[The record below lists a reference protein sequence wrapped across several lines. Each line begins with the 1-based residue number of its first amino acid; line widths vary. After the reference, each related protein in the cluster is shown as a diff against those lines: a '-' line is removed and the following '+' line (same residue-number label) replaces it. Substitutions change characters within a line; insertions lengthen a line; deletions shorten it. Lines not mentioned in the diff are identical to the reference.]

1 MKKLGKYASLML
13 MVLFS
18 SILLV
23 ACGKATIKSASIKDG
38 TLPSSVY
45 INDEF
50 DTSEAVAVVKW
61 SNDKTTYV
69 DAKDLTFN
77 TKDIDFSTVGE
88 KELVVKYN
96 DFEFTYKFEVKDR
109 TTQDD
114 TTKYNVMNV
123 SSQLLTDFTNNSSAG
138 KSNQETQFVITN
150 STDNVVNNIKAGDD
164 NAFDFRM
171 KAYGIVDD
179 EPGLFDNNLLKTK
192 VDVLIK
198 NGAEFS
204 AIGDDVY
211 STYIEKVNNTSIEFA
226 QGAVGKTF
234 KITVTITNAKKTDL
248 TFTLV
253 VDVVDGWNCYSARD
267 LSLYDNTNMEDSWTR
282 LKTAWGLANIDSSSI
297 KSLVLQDNIYIN
309 DSVVPARNFWSES
322 QVEAQ
327 SAEWRNKTNQ
337 PIVGSLIDS
346 SSDEYGI
353 YIRRLKDNEDMTI
366 YGNYYSIDVTD
377 QKDASGKITQ
387 KGLSRSVIDRD
398 DNGIWY
404 GDEDNKPWAK
414 EPTDGEE
421 GTRVSGYITM
431 HTPLFRALGAKEVD
445 GTRVRVDSDK
455 AVNTANMRFM
465 DTRFIGNGA
474 RSNNPLESGGI
485 LLAKAWNVNLDV
497 HNTIMKDFFIGW
509 FTEYGYNRT
518 LPTNV
523 DEYLNQYYPN
533 YTLIGS
539 ETKEERLQKYILN
552 DGNKDL
558 NCSHLIKDSK
568 GYNSYSSLMYIWGSP
583 LVTIENSD
591 YVGCGGPAIIA
602 DHVTGDGKGGS
613 WRFDYKPKTGE
624 GGLPSNIVMINSNVT
639 SYVVGTEPWFATFG
653 AQSAVSMIRTPNA
666 VYSQFNKP
674 YLGNIGDMSAA
685 FNMSVL
691 MKWGAK
697 EFAEQAIFTRG
708 SVSMF
713 KDRADYTAYTTTGKL
728 ADGSDYYPYDLNGDY
743 SASLDRYAYTQK
755 PALTHLTQ
763 LGTAQEYAKQPG
775 APDVS
780 TLVET
785 ARICSDKNGE
795 SLQLGGA
802 NLTSQT
808 EINKDNKIYATNV
821 PNFADANYL
830 NVYLTNGF
838 GLVMESQPGKTK

>member
-77 TKDIDFSTVGE
+77 TKDIDFSTIGE

-267 LSLYDNTNMEDSWTR
+267 LSLYDNTNIEGSWTY
-282 LKTAWGLANIDSSSI
+282 LKTAWGLADIDSSSI

-398 DNGIWY
+398 DHGIMT
-404 GDEDNKPWAK
+404 GAK
-414 EPTDGEE
+414 K
-421 GTRVSGYITM
+421 SYITM
-431 HTPLFRALGAKEVD
+431 HTPLFRALGAKEVN
-445 GTRVRVDSDK
+445 GQRVTVDSDK

-474 RSNNPLESGGI
+474 RSNDSLESGGI

-509 FTEYGYNRT
+509 FTEFGYNRT

-523 DEYLNQYYPN
+523 DEYLNKYYPN
-533 YTLIGS
+533 YTLISG
-539 ETKEERLQKYILN
+539 ETKEERLQKYIYN

-568 GYNSYSSLMYIWGSP
+568 GYNSYSSLMYFWGTP

-602 DHVTGDGKGGS
+602 DHVTGDVKNGKG
-613 WRFDYKPKTGE
+613 DYNYDSSTGE
-624 GGLPSNIVMINSNVT
+624 GGLASNIVMINSNVA
-639 SYVVGTEPWFATFG
+639 SYVTGNEAWFATFEG
-653 AQSAVSMIRTPNA
+653 VDSAVAMMKVPNVA
-666 VYSQFNKP
+666 YQQAGKP
-674 YLGNIGDMSAA
+674 YLGDIGDMKEA

-697 EFAEQAIFTRG
+697 KVAEQAILTRG

-728 ADGSDYYPYDLNGDY
+728 ANGSDYYPYDLNGDY
-743 SASLDRYAYTQK
+743 SASGRYAYTQK
-755 PALTHLTQ
+755 PALAHLTQ
-763 LGTAQEYAKQPG
+763 LGYAQETAKKPG

-802 NLTSQT
+802 NLTRQT
-808 EINKDNKIYATNV
+808 DINKENKIYATNAT
-821 PNFADANYL
+821 NFADANYL

>member
-398 DNGIWY
+398 DHGIMT
-404 GDEDNKPWAK
+404 GAK
-414 EPTDGEE
+414 K
-421 GTRVSGYITM
+421 SYITM
-431 HTPLFRALGAKEVD
+431 HTPLFRALGAKEVN
-445 GTRVRVDSDK
+445 GQRVTVDSDK

-474 RSNNPLESGGI
+474 RSNDSLESGGI

-509 FTEYGYNRT
+509 FTEFGYNRT

-523 DEYLNQYYPN
+523 DEYLNKYYPN
-533 YTLIGS
+533 YTLIGG
-539 ETKEERLQKYILN
+539 ETKEERLQKYIYN

-568 GYNSYSSLMYIWGSP
+568 GYNSYSSLMYIWGTP

-602 DHVTGDGKGGS
+602 DHVTGDVKNGKGNYNYVS
-613 WRFDYKPKTGE
+613 STGE
-624 GGLPSNIVMINSNVT
+624 GGLASNIVMINSNVA
-639 SYVVGTEPWFATFG
+639 SYVTGNEAWFATFEG
-653 AQSAVSMIRTPNA
+653 VDSAVAMMKVPNVA
-666 VYSQFNKP
+666 YQQAGKP
-674 YLGNIGDMSAA
+674 YLGDIGDMKEA

-697 EFAEQAIFTRG
+697 KFAEQAIFTRG

-728 ADGSDYYPYDLNGDY
+728 ANGSDYYPYDLNGEY
-743 SASLDRYAYTQK
+743 NATIGGYVYTKK
-755 PALTHLTQ
+755 PAFEHFDALYS
-763 LGTAQEYAKQPG
+763 GTAESG
-775 APDVS
+775 
-780 TLVET
+780 
-785 ARICSDKNGE
+785 RIVSDKNGQ
-795 SLQLGGA
+795 SFQMGGQNATGKLTGNTYNA
-802 NLTSQT
+802 NQSTG
-808 EINKDNKIYATNV
+808 A
-821 PNFADANYL
+821 NFADANYL

>member
-96 DFEFTYKFEVKDR
+96 DFKFTYKFEVKDR

-138 KSNQETQFVITN
+138 KSNPETQFVITN
-150 STDNVVNNIKAGDD
+150 STNNVVNNIKAGDD

-267 LSLYDNTNMEDSWTR
+267 LSLYDNTNIEGSWTY
-282 LKTAWGLANIDSSSI
+282 LKTAWGLADIDSSSI

-309 DSVVPARNFWSES
+309 DNVVPARNFWSES

-421 GTRVSGYITM
+421 GEKVSGYITM

-509 FTEYGYNRT
+509 FTEFGYNRT

-523 DEYLNQYYPN
+523 DEYLNKYYPN

-539 ETKEERLQKYILN
+539 ETKEERLQKYIWN

-583 LVTIENSD
+583 LVTIENSEFLE
-591 YVGCGGPAIIA
+591 CGGPAIIA
-602 DHVTGDGKGGS
+602 DHVTGDGDPDWS
-613 WRFDYKPKTGE
+613 YDYNPNTGE
-624 GGLPSNIVMINSNVT
+624 GGLPSNIDIINSNIA
-639 SYVVGTEPWFATFG
+639 SHVVGTESWFATFG
-653 AQSAVSMIRTPNA
+653 AQSAVSMVKLPHVAYKQAGN
-666 VYSQFNKP
+666 P
-674 YLGNIGDMSAA
+674 YLGTYGEANDC
-685 FNMSVL
+685 FNMIAL

-697 EFAEQAIFTRG
+697 SFAEQAIFTRG
-708 SVSMF
+708 SVRIF
-713 KDRADYTAYTTTGKL
+713 NDRADYEAFVTTGKL
-728 ADGSDYYPYDLNGDY
+728 ADGSDYYPYDLNADY
-743 SASLDRYAYTQK
+743 NTALGGQYVYTQQ
-755 PALTHLTQ
+755 PALDHSEALAS
-763 LGTAQEYAKQPG
+763 GSRESG
-775 APDVS
+775 
-780 TLVET
+780 
-785 ARICSDKNGE
+785 RIGSDKNAQ
-795 SLQLGGA
+795 SFQMGGQSVNGRFTGKSYNA
-802 NLTSQT
+802 NQPTGTS
-808 EINKDNKIYATNV
+808 
-821 PNFADANYL
+821 FADANYL
-830 NVYLTNGF
+830 NFMLTNGF

>member
-1 MKKLGKYASLML
+1 MKRLGKYASLML

-150 STDNVVNNIKAGDD
+150 STENVVNNIKAGDD

-171 KAYGIVDD
+171 KAYGIVND

-198 NGAEFS
+198 NGTEFS

-211 STYIEKVNNTSIEFA
+211 STYIEKVNNTSIDFA

-248 TFTLV
+248 TFTIV

-267 LSLYDNTNMEDSWTR
+267 LSLYDNTNMEDSWTQ
-282 LKTAWGLANIDSSSI
+282 LKTAWGLAGIDSSSI

-309 DSVVPARNFWSES
+309 DSVVPARNFWSKS
-322 QVEAQ
+322 QVDDKDDA
-327 SAEWRNKTNQ
+327 WKKLTNQ

-346 SSDEYGI
+346 SSNDYGI
-353 YIRRLKDNEDMTI
+353 YIRHLKDNEDMTI

-377 QKDASGKITQ
+377 QKDSTGKITQ

-398 DNGIWY
+398 DNGIMT
-404 GDEDNKPWAK
+404 GDKK
-414 EPTDGEE
+414 
-421 GTRVSGYITM
+421 SYITM
-431 HTPLFRALGAKEVD
+431 HTPLFRALGAKEVN
-445 GTRVRVDSDK
+445 GVRVKVDSDK

-474 RSNNPLESGGI
+474 RSNDSLESGGI

-523 DEYLNQYYPN
+523 DEYLNKYYPN

-539 ETKEERLQKYILN
+539 ETKEARLQKYILN

-568 GYNSYSSLMYIWGSP
+568 GYNSYSSLMYLWGTP

-602 DHVTGDGKGGS
+602 DHVTGDGKDGWS
-613 WRFDYKPKTGE
+613 FDYNPKTGE
-624 GGLPSNIVMINSNVT
+624 GGLPSNIVMINSNVA
-639 SYVVGTEPWFATFG
+639 SYVTGNEAWFATFEG
-653 AQSAVSMIRTPNA
+653 VQAAVAMMKAPNE

-674 YLGNIGDMSAA
+674 YLGNIGDMKEA

-691 MKWGAK
+691 MKWGAQGFAK
-697 EFAEQAIFTRG
+697 EARFTRG

-743 SASLDRYAYTQK
+743 SASLGRYAYTQK
-755 PALTHLTQ
+755 PALAHLTQ
-763 LGTAQEYAKQPG
+763 LGYAQEYAKQPG

-808 EINKDNKIYATNV
+808 EINKENKIYATNA

>member
-77 TKDIDFSTVGE
+77 TKDIDFSTIGE

-96 DFEFTYKFEVKDR
+96 DFKFTYKFEVKDR

-150 STDNVVNNIKAGDD
+150 PTNNVVNNIKAGDD

-267 LSLYDNTNMEDSWTR
+267 LSLYDNTNMEGSWTY

-398 DNGIWY
+398 DHGIMT
-404 GDEDNKPWAK
+404 GADK
-414 EPTDGEE
+414 
-421 GTRVSGYITM
+421 SYITM
-431 HTPLFRALGAKEVD
+431 HTPLFRALGAKEVN
-445 GTRVRVDSDK
+445 GQRVTVDSDK

-474 RSNNPLESGGI
+474 RSNDSLESGGI

-509 FTEYGYNRT
+509 FTEFGYNRT

-523 DEYLNQYYPN
+523 DEYLNKYYPN
-533 YTLIGS
+533 YTLIGG
-539 ETKEERLQKYILN
+539 ETKEERLQKYIWN

-568 GYNSYSSLMYIWGSP
+568 GYNSYSSLMYFWGTP

-602 DHVTGDGKGGS
+602 DHVTGDVKNGKG
-613 WRFDYKPKTGE
+613 DYNYDSSTGE
-624 GGLPSNIVMINSNVT
+624 GGLASNIVMINSNVA
-639 SYVVGTEPWFATFG
+639 SYVTGNEAWFATFEG
-653 AQSAVSMIRTPNA
+653 VVSAVDMMKVPNVA
-666 VYSQFNKP
+666 YQQAGKP
-674 YLGNIGDMSAA
+674 YLGDIGDMKEA

-691 MKWGAK
+691 MKWGAQGFAK
-697 EFAEQAIFTRG
+697 EAIFTRG

-728 ADGSDYYPYDLNGDY
+728 ADSSDYYPYDLNGDY
-743 SASLDRYAYTQK
+743 SASLGRYAYTQK

-763 LGTAQEYAKQPG
+763 LGYAQEYAKKPE

-808 EINKDNKIYATNV
+808 EINKDNKIYATNET
-821 PNFADANYL
+821 NFADANYL

>member
-1 MKKLGKYASLML
+1 
-13 MVLFS
+13 
-18 SILLV
+18 
-23 ACGKATIKSASIKDG
+23 
-38 TLPSSVY
+38 
-45 INDEF
+45 
-50 DTSEAVAVVKW
+50 
-61 SNDKTTYV
+61 
-69 DAKDLTFN
+69 
-77 TKDIDFSTVGE
+77 
-88 KELVVKYN
+88 
-96 DFEFTYKFEVKDR
+96 
-109 TTQDD
+109 
-114 TTKYNVMNV
+114 
-123 SSQLLTDFTNNSSAG
+123 
-138 KSNQETQFVITN
+138 
-150 STDNVVNNIKAGDD
+150 
-164 NAFDFRM
+164 M

-267 LSLYDNTNMEDSWTR
+267 LSLYDNTNIEGSWTY
-282 LKTAWGLANIDSSSI
+282 LKTAWGLADIDSSSI

-398 DNGIWY
+398 DHGIMT
-404 GDEDNKPWAK
+404 GAK
-414 EPTDGEE
+414 K
-421 GTRVSGYITM
+421 SYITM
-431 HTPLFRALGAKEVD
+431 HTPLFRALGAKEVN
-445 GTRVRVDSDK
+445 GQRVTVDSDK

-474 RSNNPLESGGI
+474 RSNDSLESGGI

-509 FTEYGYNRT
+509 FTEFGYNRT

-523 DEYLNQYYPN
+523 DEYLNKYYPN
-533 YTLIGS
+533 YTLISG
-539 ETKEERLQKYILN
+539 ETKEERLQKYIYN

-568 GYNSYSSLMYIWGSP
+568 GYNSYSSLMYFWGTP

-602 DHVTGDGKGGS
+602 DHVTGDVKNGKG
-613 WRFDYKPKTGE
+613 DYNYDSSTGE
-624 GGLPSNIVMINSNVT
+624 GGLASNIVMINSNVA
-639 SYVVGTEPWFATFG
+639 SYVTGNEAWFATFEG
-653 AQSAVSMIRTPNA
+653 VDSAVAMMKVPNVA
-666 VYSQFNKP
+666 YQQAGKP
-674 YLGNIGDMSAA
+674 YLGDIGDMKEA

-697 EFAEQAIFTRG
+697 KVAEQAILTRG

-728 ADGSDYYPYDLNGDY
+728 ANGSDYYPYDLNGDY
-743 SASLDRYAYTQK
+743 SASGRYAYTQK
-755 PALTHLTQ
+755 PALAHLTQ
-763 LGTAQEYAKQPG
+763 LGYAQETAKKPG

-802 NLTSQT
+802 NLTRQT
-808 EINKDNKIYATNV
+808 DINKENKIYATNAT
-821 PNFADANYL
+821 NFADANYL

>member
-1 MKKLGKYASLML
+1 MKRLGKYASLML

-171 KAYGIVDD
+171 KAYGIVND

-198 NGAEFS
+198 NGTEFS

-211 STYIEKVNNTSIEFA
+211 STYIDKVNNTSIDFA

-267 LSLYDNTNMEDSWTR
+267 LSLYDNANMEGSWTQ
-282 LKTAWGLANIDSSSI
+282 LKTAWGLADIDSSSI

-309 DSVVPARNFWSES
+309 DSVVPARNFWSKS
-322 QVEAQ
+322 QVEAKGD
-327 SAEWRNKTNQ
+327 AWKNLTNQ

-346 SSDEYGI
+346 SSNEYGI
-353 YIRRLKDNEDMTI
+353 YIRHLKENEDMTI

-377 QKDASGKITQ
+377 QKDTTGKITQ

-398 DNGIWY
+398 DHGIM
-404 GDEDNKPWAK
+404 
-414 EPTDGEE
+414 TGEKK
-421 GTRVSGYITM
+421 SYITM

-445 GTRVRVDSDK
+445 GVRVKVDSDK

-474 RSNNPLESGGI
+474 RSNDSLESGGI

-523 DEYLNQYYPN
+523 DEYLNKYYPN

-539 ETKEERLQKYILN
+539 ETKEARLQKYINN

-568 GYNSYSSLMYIWGSP
+568 GYNSYSSLMYLWGTP

-602 DHVTGDGKGGS
+602 DHVTGNEKDG
-613 WRFDYKPKTGE
+613 WEFDYEKNTGE
-624 GGLPSNIVMINSNVT
+624 GGLASNIVMINSNVA
-639 SYVVGTEPWFATFG
+639 SYVTGNEAWFATFG
-653 AQSAVSMIRTPNA
+653 AQSAVSMIKAPNE

-674 YLGNIGDMSAA
+674 YLGNIGDMKEA

-691 MKWGAK
+691 MKWGAQGFAK
-697 EFAEQAIFTRG
+697 EARFTRG

-743 SASLDRYAYTQK
+743 SASGRYAYTQK

-763 LGTAQEYAKQPG
+763 LGYAQEAAKQPG
-775 APDVS
+775 APHVS

-802 NLTSQT
+802 NLTGQT
-808 EINKDNKIYATNV
+808 EINKDKKIYTTNAT
-821 PNFADANYL
+821 NFADANYL

>member
-1 MKKLGKYASLML
+1 MKRLGKYASLML

-150 STDNVVNNIKAGDD
+150 STENVVNNIKAGDD

-171 KAYGIVDD
+171 KAYGIVND

-198 NGAEFS
+198 NGTEFS

-211 STYIEKVNNTSIEFA
+211 STYIEKVNNTSIDFA

-248 TFTLV
+248 TFTIV

-267 LSLYDNTNMEDSWTR
+267 LSLYDNTNMEDSWTQ
-282 LKTAWGLANIDSSSI
+282 LKTAWGLADIDSSSI

-309 DSVVPARNFWSES
+309 DSVVPARNFWSKS
-322 QVEAQ
+322 QVDAKDD
-327 SAEWRNKTNQ
+327 AWKKLTNQ

-346 SSDEYGI
+346 SSNEYGI

-377 QKDASGKITQ
+377 QKDSTGKITQ

-398 DNGIWY
+398 DHGIM
-404 GDEDNKPWAK
+404 
-414 EPTDGEE
+414 TGEKK
-421 GTRVSGYITM
+421 SYITM
-431 HTPLFRALGAKEVD
+431 HTPLFRALGAKEVN
-445 GTRVRVDSDK
+445 GVRVKVDSDK

-474 RSNNPLESGGI
+474 RSNDSLESGGI

-523 DEYLNQYYPN
+523 DEYLNKYYPN

-539 ETKEERLQKYILN
+539 ETKEARLQKYILN

-568 GYNSYSSLMYIWGSP
+568 GYNSYSSLMYLWGTP

-602 DHVTGDGKGGS
+602 DHVTGDGKDGS
-613 WRFDYKPKTGE
+613 WSFDYKPKTGE
-624 GGLPSNIVMINSNVT
+624 GGLPSNIVMINSNVA
-639 SYVVGTEPWFATFG
+639 SYVTGNEAWFATFEG
-653 AQSAVSMIRTPNA
+653 VQAAVAMMKAPNVA
-666 VYSQFNKP
+666 YKQVEKP
-674 YLGNIGDMSAA
+674 FLGDIGDMKDA

-697 EFAEQAIFTRG
+697 EFGKEAIFTRG

-728 ADGSDYYPYDLNGDY
+728 VDGSDYYPYDLNSEYNATIG
-743 SASLDRYAYTQK
+743 RYVYTKK
-755 PALTHLTQ
+755 PAFEHFDALYS
-763 LGTAQEYAKQPG
+763 GTAESG
-775 APDVS
+775 
-780 TLVET
+780 
-785 ARICSDKNGE
+785 RIVSDKNGQ
-795 SLQLGGA
+795 SFQMGGQNA
-802 NLTSQT
+802 TGKLTSNTYNANQPT
-808 EINKDNKIYATNV
+808 GA
-821 PNFADANYL
+821 NFADANYL

>member
-150 STDNVVNNIKAGDD
+150 STNNVVNNIKAGDD

-267 LSLYDNTNMEDSWTR
+267 LSLYDNTNIEGSWTR
-282 LKTAWGLANIDSSSI
+282 LKTAWGLADIDSSSI

-398 DNGIWY
+398 DNGIMT
-404 GDEDNKPWAK
+404 GADK
-414 EPTDGEE
+414 
-421 GTRVSGYITM
+421 SYITM

-445 GTRVRVDSDK
+445 GVRVKVDSDK

-474 RSNNPLESGGI
+474 RSNDSLESGGI

-509 FTEYGYNRT
+509 FTEFGYNRT

-523 DEYLNQYYPN
+523 DEYLNKYYPN

-539 ETKEERLQKYILN
+539 ETKEERLQKYIWN

-602 DHVTGDGKGGS
+602 DHVTGDVKNGKG
-613 WRFDYKPKTGE
+613 DYNYDSSTGE
-624 GGLPSNIVMINSNVT
+624 GGLASNIVMINSNVA
-639 SYVVGTEPWFATFG
+639 SYVTGNEAWFATFEG
-653 AQSAVSMIRTPNA
+653 VDSAVAMMKVPNVEYQQA
-666 VYSQFNKP
+666 GKP
-674 YLGNIGDMSAA
+674 YLGDIGDMKEA

-697 EFAEQAIFTRG
+697 KFAEQAIFTRG

-728 ADGSDYYPYDLNGDY
+728 ANGSDYYPYDLNGDY
-743 SASLDRYAYTQK
+743 SASLRRYAYTQK
-755 PALTHLTQ
+755 PAFEHFDALYS
-763 LGTAQEYAKQPG
+763 GTAESG
-775 APDVS
+775 
-780 TLVET
+780 
-785 ARICSDKNGE
+785 RIVSDKNGQ
-795 SLQLGGA
+795 SFQMGGQNATGKLTGNTYNA
-802 NLTSQT
+802 NQPTGA
-808 EINKDNKIYATNV
+808 D
-821 PNFADANYL
+821 FADANYL

-838 GLVMESQPGKTK
+838 GLVMESNPGK

>member
-309 DSVVPARNFWSES
+309 DNVVPARNFWSES

-398 DNGIWY
+398 DHGIMT
-404 GDEDNKPWAK
+404 GAK
-414 EPTDGEE
+414 K
-421 GTRVSGYITM
+421 SYITM
-431 HTPLFRALGAKEVD
+431 HTPLFRALGAKEVN
-445 GTRVRVDSDK
+445 GQRVTVDSDK

-474 RSNNPLESGGI
+474 RSNDSLESGGI

-509 FTEYGYNRT
+509 FTEFGYNRT

-523 DEYLNQYYPN
+523 DEYLNKYYPN

-539 ETKEERLQKYILN
+539 ETKEERLQKYIWN

-568 GYNSYSSLMYIWGSP
+568 GYNSYSSLMYIWGTP

-602 DHVTGDGKGGS
+602 DHVTGDVKNGKG
-613 WRFDYKPKTGE
+613 DYNYDSSTGE
-624 GGLPSNIVMINSNVT
+624 GGLASNIVMINSNVA
-639 SYVVGTEPWFATFG
+639 SYVTGNEAWFATFEG
-653 AQSAVSMIRTPNA
+653 VVSAVDMMKVPNVA
-666 VYSQFNKP
+666 YQQAGKP
-674 YLGNIGDMSAA
+674 YLGDIGDMKEA

-691 MKWGAK
+691 MKWGAQGFAK
-697 EFAEQAIFTRG
+697 EAIFTRG

-728 ADGSDYYPYDLNGDY
+728 ANGSDYYPYDLNGDY
-743 SASLDRYAYTQK
+743 SASLGRYAYTQK

-763 LGTAQEYAKQPG
+763 LGTAQAVAEQTKT
-775 APDVS
+775 DVAS
-780 TLVET
+780 LAET

-830 NVYLTNGF
+830 NVYLSNGF